1 MMQLA
6 ACGTFLGVALL
17 VGAARADY
25 AAELIAQSRA
35 ARLHESDEWSALLH
49 RIKPWLRPAQSEA
62 DGPGFFLGKDGKI
75 DAAAELE
82 ATLRAF
88 FQPPVV
94 EVIPEVKP
102 GDTENHGVQ
111 HPQCRFPA
119 RYAFLDRSLRFDPA
133 RLPQQPCPRFQ
144 DWRARV
150 DPVSVSVVFAAA
162 YVNHPA
168 SAFGHTFLRLDRRSA
183 PDQPLLGYAVNFA
196 ADPTTS
202 NGVLYALGG
211 LTGQFRGYFS
221 ILPYYLK
228 VKEYSDLESRDLW
241 DYKLNLTQE
250 QVDQMLRHIWE
261 LGTTWFDYWFADE
274 NCSYHILSLIEVA
287 VSGVKLRE
295 RFPLWT
301 VPIDTLRT
309 LRDVPGLL
317 GERKRRPSLDARM
330 KARRSVLSGPEVR
343 VAVSLAE
350 DAEKA
355 RPALLTLPPR
365 RQAATLDTALD
376 LLQYHLGDVA
386 GDEQKAA
393 AAERKLVFMRAR
405 VREPSADPGLPPVT
419 PPDVGHRSMLV
430 VVGGGVQRNRPFGS
444 FIWRAVL
451 HDLISAS
458 EGQMSDHQLEMS
470 RLELRVPTDTGQL
483 SVREFRLLRLES
495 LDPLDTW
502 TPKIAWRVTTGFTRE
517 RLDAADLSY
526 WELRGGPGLSLTP
539 LGQLVYLMEEVE
551 FDAGTGFVHKLRA
564 RLRPTLGLLLRPADL
579 FHLRAEMAGRWDP
592 TDSSRMRPLFSGE
605 AAVNLG
611 PRFQFRGQG
620 MWSPDDWGWQ
630 AGLGLYF

>member
-1 MMQLA
+1 MQLA

-17 VGAARADY
+17 AGAARADY
-25 AAELIAQSRA
+25 AAELIAQARA

-49 RIKPWLRPAQSEA
+49 RIKPWLRPVQSEA

-75 DAAAELE
+75 DAAAEME

-102 GDTENHGVQ
+102 GDSENRGVQ

-196 ADPTTS
+196 ADPTTN

-241 DYKLNLTQE
+241 DYKLNLAQE
-250 QVDQMLRHIWE
+250 QIDQMLRHIWE

-287 VSGVKLRE
+287 VPGVKLRE

-301 VPIDTLRT
+301 VPIDTLRAM
-309 LRDVPGLL
+309 RDVPGLL
-317 GERKRRPSLDARM
+317 GERRAHE
-330 KARRSVLSGPEVR
+330 G
-343 VAVSLAE
+343 
-350 DAEKA
+350 
-355 RPALLTLPPR
+355 
-365 RQAATLDTALD
+365 AA
-376 LLQYHLGDVA
+376 Q
-386 GDEQKAA
+386 
-393 AAERKLVFMRAR
+393 
-405 VREPSADPGLPPVT
+405 
-419 PPDVGHRSMLV
+419 
-430 VVGGGVQRNRPFGS
+430 
-444 FIWRAVL
+444 RAV
-451 HDLISAS
+451 
-458 EGQMSDHQLEMS
+458 
-470 RLELRVPTDTGQL
+470 
-483 SVREFRLLRLES
+483 
-495 LDPLDTW
+495 
-502 TPKIAWRVTTGFTRE
+502 
-517 RLDAADLSY
+517 
-526 WELRGGPGLSLTP
+526 
-539 LGQLVYLMEEVE
+539 
-551 FDAGTGFVHKLRA
+551 
-564 RLRPTLGLLLRPADL
+564 
-579 FHLRAEMAGRWDP
+579 
-592 TDSSRMRPLFSGE
+592 
-605 AAVNLG
+605 G
-611 PRFQFRGQG
+611 PRGPCGGQSG
-620 MWSPDDWGWQ
+620 
-630 AGLGLYF
+630 